1 MKLNI
6 ERSELTG
13 IILTIGFGLMLILLW
28 NHGKVVKDPC
38 KEEVK
43 TVEASK
49 IDLTALDR

>member
-6 ERSELTG
+6 EKTDLTG

-38 KEEVK
+38 KEESK
-43 TVEASK
+43 AVEASK